1 MHGTSLECEMV
12 RIGGFLKSQNRIRR
26 QRARGRFISPYQV
39 GGTIFGRS
47 TLARYPLMHTS
58 SRLKHLKPR
67 KRRRMKGG
75 TIFGKSTRMYN
86 NPLGFPLPVA
96 FTTCHARLN
105 LYASLDTL
113 QQQVLYYDTDSV
125 VYKWHPGQP
134 SITTGDFL
142 GDMTDEL
149 DGDVITEFVSGGA
162 KNYGYQTRGG
172 KVVCKVRGFTLNVR
186 GFAILNF
193 RTMKENILL
202 ELDSPQDSRRQLN
215 IVTPIIS
222 NRI

>member
-1 MHGTSLECEMV
+1 MV

-39 GGTIFGRS
+39 GGTLFGKS

-58 SRLKHLKPR
+58 SRLVDPMILKRLKPR
-67 KRRRMKGG
+67 SRRRMKGG

-125 VYKWHPGQP
+125 VYKWHPGLP

-149 DGDVITEFVSGGA
+149 DRDIITEFVAGGA
-162 KNYGYQTRGG
+162 NNNGYQTRGG